1 MDEKIP
7 PNLRLLKI
15 LDVFS
20 LRSTPATVGEITSQI
35 GWPKQSVYRLIHTL
49 VDEGYIEQHGRHYMP
64 AKKLA
69 TMANGLLQFVPLL
82 QSRNQILQQLS
93 ILSGETVNFVM
104 PAHDGMDYIDRVD
117 TNWPFRIQLPI
128 GSRVPFHCTAS
139 GKTYLAHIRKNL
151 RLNLL
156 SSLAL
161 KAHTTKTCTCPQKL
175 ESELRQVRKNGYA
188 IDDEELFDNM
198 FAIAVPVFDNK
209 GHYYAAVAIH
219 GPKQRFSTEQA
230 LTMAHDMSHAAK
242 RISALTFGDDR
253 GDNDPAQ

>member
-1 MDEKIP
+1 MNEKTP

-15 LDVFS
+15 LDAFAV
-20 LRSTPATVGEITSQI
+20 RSAPATVGEITSQI
-35 GWPKQSVYRLIHTL
+35 GWPKQSIYRLIHTL

-64 AKKLA
+64 SKKLA
-69 TMANGLLQFVPLL
+69 TMANGLLQFVPPL

-139 GKTYLAHIRKNL
+139 GKTYLAHIRKTQ
-151 RLNLL
+151 RLKLL
-156 SSLAL
+156 DNLAL
-161 KAHTTKTCTCPQKL
+161 KTHTTKTCTCPQRL
-175 ESELRQVRKNGYA
+175 ESQLRQVRKNGYA

-198 FAIAVPVFDNK
+198 FAIAVPVLDNS
-209 GHYYAAVAIH
+209 GRYYAAVAIH
-219 GPKQRFSTEQA
+219 GPKQRFSTKQA
-230 LTMAHDMSHAAK
+230 LTMIDDMSRAAT

-253 GDNDPAQ
+253 GDSDTPR